1 MKFVDEVRVRVAAGD
16 GGRGCVSFR
25 REKYVPRG
33 GPNGGDGGD
42 GADVVLAVD
51 PGLATLV
58 DVACP
63 QHLRAGRG
71 EHGRGKDQHG
81 ACGADLVL
89 RVPPGTLV
97 YDAETEELLA
107 DLRAAGERAVVARGG
122 RGGRG
127 NMHFATPTNRAPRRA
142 EPGTPGEQRALRLEL
157 RVLADAGLL
166 GFPNVGKS
174 TLVRAVSAARPRVAD
189 YPFTTLVPHLGVVR
203 LDDEWSFV
211 LADVPGLIEGAHAG
225 HGLGT
230 RFLRHLAR
238 TAVLVHLLDVSGLT
252 GRDPLADF
260 DALNRELALT
270 SPGLAQKPQIVV
282 AGKLDL
288 AETRARLPA
297 AHRALAARGIAL
309 YGVSGATGEGALAGE
324 IAALAAAGRQIV
336 VVSSGAVAAGA
347 VRLAGS
353 GRSRSRIEWRQAA
366 AAVGQIGLMAA
377 YERAFAAHDRHVAQ
391 VLLTHADLA
400 DRRRYLNARH
410 TLRALLDLGIVPIV
424 NENDTV
430 AVEELAFGDNDNLS
444 ALTASLVEADLLVI
458 LSDVEGLHT
467 RDPRLDP
474 DAPLVRVARAQDESV
489 ARAAGPAK
497 SGVGTGGMASKL
509 AAARKAA
516 AAGIPTLIAD
526 GTREGV
532 LAAIFDPAAETGTL
546 LLADGDRLAHR
557 KHWIAYALNPA
568 GELHLD
574 AGAERA
580 LARGGRSLLPSGV
593 RAVAGGFGVGDCV
606 RCLGPDGR
614 EFARGLVNYGAAEL
628 EKIKGAH
635 TRDIERLLGYK
646 GSDEVIHRDDLVLL
660 GAAAAES

>member
-1 MKFVDEVRVRVAAGD
+1 MERRPTFRYHPRHMKFVDEVRVRVAAGD

-42 GADVVLAVD
+42 GGDVVFAVD

-58 DVACP
+58 DLSYP

-71 EHGRGKDQHG
+71 EHGRGKDQYG
-81 ACGADLVL
+81 ACGAELVL

-107 DLRAAGERAVVARGG
+107 DLRTAGERAVVARGG

-270 SPGLAQKPQIVV
+270 SPALAQKPQIVV

-309 YGVSGATGEGALAGE
+309 YGVSGATGEGA
-324 IAALAAAGRQIV
+324 AALMRV
-336 VVSSGAVAAGA
+336 VGEA
-347 VRLAGS
+347 VRA
-353 GRSRSRIEWRQAA
+353 
-366 AAVGQIGLMAA
+366 
-377 YERAFAAHDRHVAQ
+377 
-391 VLLTHADLA
+391 
-400 DRRRYLNARH
+400 
-410 TLRALLDLGIVPIV
+410 
-424 NENDTV
+424 
-430 AVEELAFGDNDNLS
+430 
-444 ALTASLVEADLLVI
+444 
-458 LSDVEGLHT
+458 
-467 RDPRLDP
+467 
-474 DAPLVRVARAQDESV
+474 
-489 ARAAGPAK
+489 ARAAA
-497 SGVGTGGMASKL
+497 
-509 AAARKAA
+509 
-516 AAGIPTLIAD
+516 
-526 GTREGV
+526 
-532 LAAIFDPAAETGTL
+532 PAAET
-546 LLADGDRLAHR
+546 LAA
-557 KHWIAYALNPA
+557 PA
-568 GELHLD
+568 
-574 AGAERA
+574 
-580 LARGGRSLLPSGV
+580 
-593 RAVAGGFGVGDCV
+593 
-606 RCLGPDGR
+606 
-614 EFARGLVNYGAAEL
+614 
-628 EKIKGAH
+628 
-635 TRDIERLLGYK
+635 
-646 GSDEVIHRDDLVLL
+646 
-660 GAAAAES
+660 